1 MTRFLREE
9 RKQGEK
15 MDLNDYRREMDEI
28 DAQLLAAFERRMGV
42 AGKIAEYKKAHD
54 MPVLDARREKE
65 KLFALTQEAPEELRE
80 YTALLYSLLFELSR
94 SRQSR
99 LLGTK
104 STLPGEIERA
114 IKDTPPLFPPEAN
127 VACQGVEGAYSQ
139 LACERL
145 FRMPNVFHCKSFDAV
160 FSAIESGFCRY
171 GVIPLE
177 NSTAGSVNAVY
188 DLMMKHNF
196 RIVRSVRLKVDHNL
210 LALPG
215 TKLSDI
221 KEIYSHEQAI
231 SQCGGFLQKLPGVT
245 VVRCENTAAAAKL
258 VAESGRKDIAALASR
273 ACIELYGL
281 SCIAA
286 SVQDQGSNFT
296 RFICISKE
304 LEIYPGADR
313 TSLMMVLPH
322 KPGSLYKLLSR
333 FYALGINLN
342 KLESRPLPDRNF
354 EFMFYFDLDT
364 SVYSPQFMQLMG
376 ELSDICEQFS
386 YLGSYSEIV

>member
-1 MTRFLREE
+1 M
-9 RKQGEK
+9 
-15 MDLNDYRREMDEI
+15 
-28 DAQLLAAFERRMGV
+28 
-42 AGKIAEYKKAHD
+42 
-54 MPVLDARREKE
+54 
-65 KLFALTQEAPEELRE
+65 
-80 YTALLYSLLFELSR
+80 
-94 SRQSR
+94 
-99 LLGTK
+99 
-104 STLPGEIERA
+104 
-114 IKDTPPLFPPEAN
+114 
-127 VACQGVEGAYSQ
+127 
-139 LACERL
+139 
-145 FRMPNVFHCKSFDAV
+145 
-160 FSAIESGFCRY
+160 
-171 GVIPLE
+171 
-177 NSTAGSVNAVY
+177 
-188 DLMMKHNF
+188 
-196 RIVRSVRLKVDHNL
+196 
-210 LALPG
+210 
-215 TKLSDI
+215 
-221 KEIYSHEQAI
+221 
-231 SQCGGFLQKLPGVT
+231 QKLPGVT
-245 VVRCENTAAAAKL
+245 VIRCENTAAAAKL